1 MRRRGDWEESE
12 ADNVGGKHRVCYRAL
27 QKNWRQGY
35 CQRGARDRRFDFSRK
50 LARIFVLQARP
61 LLGGNMSCHTSGLCI
76 VYFVF
81 YHHYTE
87 VQTFFTPFMRA
98 HLNATNSLT
107 VLPTSA

>member
-12 ADNVGGKHRVCYRAL
+12 ADNVGGKHRGVL
-27 QKNWRQGY
+27 QSPSKKWRQRY

-81 YHHYTE
+81 YHHSTE
-87 VQTFFTPFMRA
+87 VQTFLIPFPRA
-98 HLNATNSLT
+98 HLNTTNSLT